1 MILSNELLSKAIDR
15 INELQNETIQK
26 ADKIQGSKE
35 YVDKQ
40 MQLFQEAEEHRKMLN
55 AVIHQQEQISQEF
68 VK

>member
-1 MILSNELLSKAIDR
+1 LILSNELLSRAIDR

-40 MQLFQEAEEHRKMLN
+40 MQLFHEAQGHRKMLN
-55 AVIHQQEQISQEF
+55 AVIYQQEQISQEF

>member
-1 MILSNELLSKAIDR
+1 LILSNELLSRAIDR
-15 INELQNETIQK
+15 INELQNETIQE

>member
-1 MILSNELLSKAIDR
+1 MILSNELLSRAIDR

-40 MQLFQEAEEHRKMLN
+40 MQLFQEAEEYRKMLN
-55 AVIHQQEQISQEF
+55 VVIHQQEQISQEF

>member
-1 MILSNELLSKAIDR
+1 MILSDELLSKAIDR